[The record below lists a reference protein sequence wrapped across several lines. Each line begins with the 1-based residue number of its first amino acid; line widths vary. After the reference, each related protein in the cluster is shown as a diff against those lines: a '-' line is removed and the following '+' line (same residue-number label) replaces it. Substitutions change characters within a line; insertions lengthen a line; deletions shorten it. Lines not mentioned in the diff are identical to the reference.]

1 MIGRLGAFGAT
12 GALLVGSC
20 SPSSCTPADVA
31 PAPAPP
37 SAPGVISLAAKPLQG
52 PCTYTDTWGE
62 ARNSGRA
69 HQGTDIAAAEGNQI
83 YAVAGG
89 EVIKVYADS
98 PGSLAGNGL
107 RMRTPDGTVVFYA
120 HLFALAPGIA
130 VGTVVTAGQ
139 LVGYVGHTGNAGGP
153 HLHLEIHPFGG
164 DAVNPYRIIRAI
176 GAC

>member
-1 MIGRLGAFGAT
+1 LGAFGAA
-12 GALLVGSC
+12 GALLIGSC
-20 SPSSCTPADVA
+20 SPTTCAPVPAAVKAPTTMATARGVVA
-31 PAPAPP
+31 
-37 SAPGVISLAAKPLQG
+37 LDAKPLRG

-62 ARNSGRA
+62 SRSAGRS
-69 HQGTDIAAAEGNQI
+69 HLGTDIGAAEGSEI

-89 EVIKVYADS
+89 EVIKVYTDE

-107 RMRTPDGTVVFYA
+107 RMRKPDGTVIFYA
-120 HLFALAPGIA
+120 HLSALAPGIV
-130 VGTVVTAGQ
+130 VGAALTAGQ

-164 DAVNPYRIIRAI
+164 DAVNPYPIISAI